1 MIKQTITNEFISS
14 LTKLTE
20 TDIAIIFMT
29 KQGEI
34 VKLFRPEILGF
45 FSMVGLDYEGKILNR
60 ENYNISHEIIKPN
73 TAYYDKSGRFCG
85 FKTRHANGI
94 DYNTLDSNLTLLER
108 TNLEKYN
115 KLYRRLERIV
125 KKNKDIVFPD
135 LCTCDNIFVNGDNI
149 ELIDYDGM
157 QIGKYKA
164 ASMSTSM
171 HEEKYDYYV
180 PKYWKRDLFTKNL
193 DKKSLIILY
202 FLTTFNVD
210 LTKVGF
216 INPFTKQPITL
227 EEMFNLIGLE
237 DYEMYDKVSKIFDD
251 NVDNE
256 YLGETVDKIAKD
268 YNMTVYP
275 ESNNGIYLKKLIKK

>member
-1 MIKQTITNEFISS
+1 MLKQTITNEFISS
-14 LTKLTE
+14 LTKITE

-29 KQGEI
+29 KEGEI

-45 FSMVGLDYEGKILNR
+45 FSMVGLDYEGKVLNR
-60 ENYNISHEIIKPN
+60 ENYSISHEIVKPN

-85 FKTRHANGI
+85 FKTRQAKGL
-94 DYNTLDSNLTLLER
+94 DYNTIDTNLSLPERMDLER
-108 TNLEKYN
+108 YN
-115 KLYRRLERIV
+115 NLYRRLERIV

-135 LCTCDNIFVNGDNI
+135 LCTCDNIFIDGNNI
-149 ELIDYDGM
+149 ELIDYDGL

-171 HEEKYDYYV
+171 HEEKYNYYV
-180 PKYWKRDLFTKNL
+180 PKYWKKDLFTKNL

-202 FLTTFNVD
+202 FLTTFNID

-216 INPFTKQPITL
+216 INPITKIPISL
-227 EEMFNLIGLE
+227 EEMFNIIGLE
-237 DYEMYDKVSKIFDD
+237 DYEMYDKVSKIFND

-256 YLGETVDKIAKD
+256 YLGESVEKISKD
-268 YNMTVYP
+268 YKMIVYP
-275 ESNNGIYLKKLIKK
+275 ENRNGIYLKRLMKK